1 MGGLLGK
8 KVSRAVKACESE
20 LLSGPSYQEPW
31 RVPEGHSRYMHT
43 VQTQAC
49 TPVVTSMHA
58 YPHTGT
64 QTHAY
69 KPTQCTYM
77 HMHQC
82 THAYCQQCTHAHTSA
97 HMYTREHK
105 YMHTYQHSTHIQC
118 TQANSAQ
125 TCMHTTVQTLH
136 ICTPQ
141 YTHMQTPTLYTYMHT
156 KCTLHTNMHTP
167 IPSTSTRAHTPMQF
181 AQCKHMHTNTWEQ
194 KHAHSNTAHK
204 HARMATVQTW
214 THTNTWDTHRCTA
227 THGRTNTRVLA
238 RSCAYP
244 QTHVCTHMHT
254 R

>member
-97 HMYTREHK
+97 HICTHESTNTCIHTNTA
-105 YMHTYQHSTHIQC
+105 HTYNAHRPTVHKHACTPQCRHYIYAHHSTHTCRHQHCTHTCTLSAHC
-118 TQANSAQ
+118 TQTCTHQYLAQAPVHTHQCSLHSAN
-125 TCMHTTVQTLH
+125 TCIPTHGNRNTHTATQ
-136 ICTPQ
+136 
-141 YTHMQTPTLYTYMHT
+141 
-156 KCTLHTNMHTP
+156 HTNMHAWQQCK
-167 IPSTSTRAHTPMQF
+167 RGHTPT
-181 AQCKHMHTNTWEQ
+181 HG
-194 KHAHSNTAHK
+194 
-204 HARMATVQTW
+204 
-214 THTNTWDTHRCTA
+214 THTDAQQHMGA
-227 THGRTNTRVLA
+227 
-238 RSCAYP
+238 
-244 QTHVCTHMHT
+244 QTPEY
-254 R
+254 